1 MEFDAILLPPRR
13 AESIAKGW
21 WFDRTINHELD
32 ACVAAHPDKIA
43 LTAVR
48 SESGE
53 VRRFTYRE
61 LGTLADRIAVGLARL
76 GVGRNDVVS
85 MQLPNWWQFSLMYL
99 ACSRIGAVLNP
110 LMHIF
115 RERELS
121 FMLKHGESKLLIVP
135 KVFRGFDHE
144 AMARALQPN
153 LPHLQRIVV
162 VGAKSSEGGSDDFDA
177 LLTTPEWEKA
187 PDARDILTRHRPGP
201 DDITQLIYTSGTT
214 GEPKGVMH
222 SANTVMA
229 NIVPYAERLR
239 LNQDDVILMASPMAH
254 QTGFMY
260 GLMMPI
266 ALRASAV
273 LLDVWEPKKA
283 VELIRQHG
291 VSFTMASTPFLADLT
306 KTVQE
311 ADTPVPSLKTF
322 LCAGA
327 PIPGALVE
335 QARKVLGTKIVSAW
349 GMTENG
355 AVTLI
360 KLDDDDE
367 RAFSTDGCPL
377 PGVELKVVDFDGKTL
392 PAGEAGRL
400 LVRACSN
407 FGGYLRRPHLNG
419 TDAEGWFD
427 TGDLAHI
434 DAQGYV
440 RISGRSKDVIIRGGE
455 NIPVFEIES
464 LFYRHRA
471 VAQVAIVAYADE
483 RLGERACAVVVP
495 KPGQSFD
502 FAGMVDFLKSQKVAL
517 QYIPERLIVRD
528 AMPATPSGKIQ
539 KFKLREMLRDG
550 TL

>member
-32 ACVAAHPDKIA
+32 ACVAAYPDKIA

-121 FMLKHGESKLLIVP
+121 FMLKHGEAKLLIVP

-162 VGAKSSEGGSDDFDA
+162 VGAMATGGSDDFDA

-187 PDARDILTRHRPGP
+187 PDAREILTRHRPGP

-222 SANTVMA
+222 SANT
-229 NIVPYAERLR
+229 RDGQHR
-239 LNQDDVILMASPMAH
+239 
-254 QTGFMY
+254 
-260 GLMMPI
+260 
-266 ALRASAV
+266 ALR
-273 LLDVWEPKKA
+273 
-283 VELIRQHG
+283 
-291 VSFTMASTPFLADLT
+291 
-306 KTVQE
+306 
-311 ADTPVPSLKTF
+311 
-322 LCAGA
+322 
-327 PIPGALVE
+327 
-335 QARKVLGTKIVSAW
+335 
-349 GMTENG
+349 
-355 AVTLI
+355 
-360 KLDDDDE
+360 
-367 RAFSTDGCPL
+367 RA
-377 PGVELKVVDFDGKTL
+377 
-392 PAGEAGRL
+392 AA
-400 LVRACSN
+400 
-407 FGGYLRRPHLNG
+407 
-419 TDAEGWFD
+419 AE
-427 TGDLAHI
+427 
-434 DAQGYV
+434 
-440 RISGRSKDVIIRGGE
+440 
-455 NIPVFEIES
+455 
-464 LFYRHRA
+464 
-471 VAQVAIVAYADE
+471 
-483 RLGERACAVVVP
+483 
-495 KPGQSFD
+495 
-502 FAGMVDFLKSQKVAL
+502 
-517 QYIPERLIVRD
+517 
-528 AMPATPSGKIQ
+528 PAT
-539 KFKLREMLRDG
+539 
-550 TL
+550 T